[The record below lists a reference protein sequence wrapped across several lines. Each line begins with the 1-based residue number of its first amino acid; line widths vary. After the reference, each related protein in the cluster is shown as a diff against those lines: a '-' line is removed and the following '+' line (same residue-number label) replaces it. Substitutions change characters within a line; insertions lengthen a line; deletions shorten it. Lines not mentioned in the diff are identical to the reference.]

1 MFSLVPKGQREEGR
15 SLPSV
20 SACCTAPTSH
30 RERKRDRDRV
40 SETEDGPHEAVQP
53 AALAAGDG

>member
-15 SLPSV
+15 SLPS
-20 SACCTAPTSH
+20 ACCTASTSH
-30 RERKRDRDRV
+30 RERRRDRDRV